1 MTEEREAKDVSPQN
15 GRPVS
20 RIFVIGSPRS
30 GTSWLHRM
38 IAEHP
43 RVASIEG
50 ELTVFS
56 RYLAPVVKAY
66 EREKGHMERGEW
78 SQGLPLLY
86 SGPEFEAAMAGLLSC
101 IYERLH
107 SGRPDATHVL
117 DKHPDYCH
125 HLALMERFMPEAR
138 YVHIIRDGREVVVS
152 MISAKR
158 RLGYGAGE
166 VEGAAREW
174 QASVMKARA
183 FGAVIGTRYLEVR
196 YEELVSDTAAVLRR
210 VFSHFELVI
219 TAEEVERI
227 AADYHIS
234 LKQVSRGDESLNAL
248 RSEQGAIWRSR
259 LSVKQRFI
267 MDRVAGRLLFALG
280 YARPGWW
287 ATRAIQRL
295 ILLPYPLVLKSKR
308 SIMALSAI
316 WRNPAIRRGA

>member
-1 MTEEREAKDVSPQN
+1 MTAEREQIDRSEP
-15 GRPVS
+15 GSTPVS

-56 RYLAPVVKAY
+56 RYLAPVMKAY

-78 SQGLPLLY
+78 SQGMPLLY
-86 SGPEFEAAMAGLLSC
+86 SGQEFEVAMAGLVAR
-101 IYERLH
+101 IYERLL
-107 SGRPDATHVL
+107 SRRPDATHVL

-125 HLALMERFMPEAR
+125 HLPLMERFMPEAR
-138 YVHIIRDGREVVVS
+138 YVHIIRDGREVAVS

-196 YEELVSDTAAVLRR
+196 YEELVSDTAAVLSR
-210 VFSHFELVI
+210 VFSHFGLFI
-219 TAEEVERI
+219 GAEEVERI

-234 LKQVSRGDESLNAL
+234 RKQVSRGDTSLNAL
-248 RSEQGAIWRSR
+248 RTEQGAIWRSR

-267 MDRVAGRLLFALG
+267 LDRVAGDLLSTLG
-280 YARPGWW
+280 YAQPGWW
-287 ATRAIQRL
+287 AMSIMQR
-295 ILLPYPLVLKSKR
+295 IALLPYPFLLKVKR
-308 SIMALSAI
+308 SIRALLAI
-316 WRNPAIRRGA
+316 WGSPAIRRGS